1 MMPGPDNR
9 PQVVISPFAFP
20 TEEYPARV
28 MRARRAMEAARLDAL
43 LLSDDRNF
51 FYFTGA
57 GGPTPREDKARPQF
71 VLILLSGEV
80 AALVSHARCIPFR
93 ESSWVPTL
101 RTYDGLGTERIREA
115 LADLVEQVAPRART
129 IGMEL
134 GYEQR
139 LGMSVAD
146 YEALRARFP
155 DRRLVDASE
164 VLWGLR
170 MVKSPAELA
179 RTARAVEITDQAF
192 ARVFPDLRPGMT
204 EREIVGRL
212 HGEMARLG
220 ASTSWALIQSG
231 TYDRGGLVIRDRS
244 VQAGDMVW
252 VDMGANVLGYWADFC
267 RAAVLG
273 TPTAHQREM
282 QAQLVEVT
290 RLGIEA
296 IRPGVT
302 VAEVARVCD
311 REMERRGLVFNT
323 WGVRYGHGL
332 GLQVTEPP
340 HVADYDNTVILPGMG
355 LTIEPG
361 TCTAGGRFQ
370 IEEDLAVTESGV
382 RWLSQASR
390 DLYEVPL

>member
-1 MMPGPDNR
+1 RAGEGLPAAAHARDPRHAGRRRRRAPGCPRRDPGSGSRTSPSGDGGAHPPIRRAGPCLRAPGGSQAARPGRSARATTITPMMPGPDNR
-9 PQVVISPFAFP
+9 PRVVISPFAFP
-20 TEEYPARV
+20 PEEYPARV

-115 LADLVEQVAPRART
+115 LADLVERVAPRART

-139 LGMSVAD
+139 LGISVAD

-220 ASTSWALIQSG
+220 ASTSWALIPSG
-231 TYDRGGLVIRDRS
+231 TYDRGGLVIRH
-244 VQAGDMVW
+244 
-252 VDMGANVLGYWADFC
+252 
-267 RAAVLG
+267 
-273 TPTAHQREM
+273 P
-282 QAQLVEVT
+282 
-290 RLGIEA
+290 
-296 IRPGVT
+296 
-302 VAEVARVCD
+302 
-311 REMERRGLVFNT
+311 
-323 WGVRYGHGL
+323 
-332 GLQVTEPP
+332 
-340 HVADYDNTVILPGMG
+340 
-355 LTIEPG
+355 
-361 TCTAGGRFQ
+361 
-370 IEEDLAVTESGV
+370 SG
-382 RWLSQASR
+382 Q
-390 DLYEVPL
+390 